1 MKQHGK
7 SRTASGRLQPVP
19 NAMAKALASPLFR
32 QRVIKSKKAYKRQ
45 QNQILRQNL
54 AKSDT

>member
-19 NAMAKALASPLFR
+19 NVMAKALASPLFR
-32 QRVIKSKKAYKRQ
+32 QRVIKSKKSYKRQ